1 MRTMLPRNIGFHIRV
16 LFASVFL
23 ISATT
28 FTMGYLGVNIIKE
41 FVTQRFNQRIDFM
54 AEYLALNSE
63 LGILIG
69 EQNLL
74 RGLAENMLK
83 EDDIAGVQI
92 TDHLGRSLVS
102 VDKEMSGPFETVDKK
117 VYLSETEESA
127 AWISQLA
134 GSREADLIGRV
145 NVTYSIQGI
154 NNLASRMKSR
164 FVVIALV
171 LNGLACLIFTWCP
184 VHWCRR

>member
-1 MRTMLPRNIGFHIRV
+1 MLPRNIGFHIRV

-92 TDHLGRSLVS
+92 TDHLGRSLVIGGQRDERS
-102 VDKEMSGPFETVDKK
+102 V
-117 VYLSETEESA
+117 
-127 AWISQLA
+127 
-134 GSREADLIGRV
+134 
-145 NVTYSIQGI
+145 
-154 NNLASRMKSR
+154 
-164 FVVIALV
+164 
-171 LNGLACLIFTWCP
+171 
-184 VHWCRR
+184 